1 MIMARYKSGMS
12 LVEVMVS
19 MVILG
24 LIVAAMY
31 STFSLM
37 EKGTGTLSPLNTQAA
52 NYARETLEKLHN
64 SVSADPTRAVP
75 LNQGTDISD
84 PLPDNDFKN
93 KRGGTRKYTVADV
106 DSNGDGAVDYKN
118 VTVTVKWND

>member
-1 MIMARYKSGMS
+1 MS

-37 EKGTGTLSPLNTQAA
+37 ERGTGKLSTLNTQAA

-64 SVSADPTRAVP
+64 SVSADPTRAAP

-84 PLPDNDFKN
+84 PLPAGDFKD
-93 KRGGTRKYTVADV
+93 KKGGTRTYTVTDV
-106 DSNGDGAVDYKN
+106 DSNGDGVVDYKK